1 MKKETNN
8 LIKNNNIL
16 KINNNFYTLFLMFL
30 ILIFISFIILP
41 TKSFSQ
47 SQNNFLERD
56 NIVKKYGNNQTLN
69 ISWYTEKRLDF
80 KELLN
85 NYLPISNSLSNIF
98 SSNVVIIPDK
108 DSATVAQ
115 MAINTNSFATYVNI
129 LDAQELIDKKW
140 KPLLTTTYASPVVLL
155 GKSQNNI
162 TNNNLKSKKI
172 LSNISH
178 LSTIMKYSL
187 KKQNLF
193 NIENY
198 KEEYVSDYE
207 LLSFLE
213 DKNIDLVVVEE
224 SFAKN
229 LIKNNPN
236 TYNIYYNSTIFL
248 NNIIL
253 LNPLYINNNSNTNN
267 IANGF
272 LSINSLS
279 NNDKQNIF
287 GKQGTIFKQFDN
299 KELVLANQIKI
310 SK

>member
-8 LIKNNNIL
+8 LIKNTNIL

-30 ILIFISFIILP
+30 ILIFVSFIILP

-47 SQNNFLERD
+47 SQNHFLERD

-140 KPLLTTTYASPVVLL
+140 QPLLTTTYASPVVLL

-207 LLSFLE
+207 LLNFLE

-253 LNPLYINNNSNTNN
+253 LNPLYINNNSNINN